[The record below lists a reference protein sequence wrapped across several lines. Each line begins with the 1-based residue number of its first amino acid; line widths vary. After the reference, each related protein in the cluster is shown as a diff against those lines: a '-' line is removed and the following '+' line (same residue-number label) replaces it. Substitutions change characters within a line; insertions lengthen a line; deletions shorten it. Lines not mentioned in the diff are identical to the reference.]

1 MPGRGVDA
9 VMPSP
14 CPREIREGF
23 CKDAFDYARL
33 AEQKQKRR
41 FADTK
46 KKVSARDVLG
56 EVAKVIERFE
66 PHARMLN
73 LETSVTKKSSF
84 YPHKG
89 INYRASEENMFALL
103 DVLKPDIVSLAN
115 NHAMDFSRE
124 GMEDTLK
131 FFDSI
136 ENKSSSDNAS
146 LGLRVTRIGAG
157 WNIADA
163 MKPAVLENVYPYGF
177 APARNDKRGVHV
189 AAFGL
194 CFEDSGVPR
203 EWQSTE
209 RSMGVFLATEDDK
222 VPERLL
228 SAIAKMKKESS
239 NNAIVVVSVHF
250 GSNWGFDVPRSH
262 VTAAKAL
269 VDAGADVVHGHSSHH
284 AKTAMLYK
292 KKLILFGC
300 GEFFNDYEGI
310 RPHPGFPET
319 SYLGHLRLLYFVDVD
334 AKTHNF
340 SKLEI
345 VLMRQKMFAL
355 TTLENPR
362 EEAEQFLATLRQQY
376 AFGHLKLQLKGDG
389 TTLIAWPDDAVRLR
403 RRSDDD
409 EL

>member
-1 MPGRGVDA
+1 
-9 VMPSP
+9 
-14 CPREIREGF
+14 
-23 CKDAFDYARL
+23 
-33 AEQKQKRR
+33 
-41 FADTK
+41 
-46 KKVSARDVLG
+46 
-56 EVAKVIERFE
+56 
-66 PHARMLN
+66 
-73 LETSVTKKSSF
+73 
-84 YPHKG
+84 
-89 INYRASEENMFALL
+89 
-103 DVLKPDIVSLAN
+103 
-115 NHAMDFSRE
+115 
-124 GMEDTLK
+124 
-131 FFDSI
+131 
-136 ENKSSSDNAS
+136 
-146 LGLRVTRIGAG
+146 
-157 WNIADA
+157 
-163 MKPAVLENVYPYGF
+163 
-177 APARNDKRGVHV
+177 
-189 AAFGL
+189 
-194 CFEDSGVPR
+194 
-203 EWQSTE
+203 
-209 RSMGVFLATEDDK
+209 

-250 GSNWGFDVPRSH
+250 GSNWGFEVPRAH

-269 VDAGADVVHGHSSHH
+269 VDASADVVHGHSSHH

-319 SYLGHLRLLYFVDVD
+319 SYLWHLRLLYFVDVD

-403 RRSDDD
+403 RRSDD